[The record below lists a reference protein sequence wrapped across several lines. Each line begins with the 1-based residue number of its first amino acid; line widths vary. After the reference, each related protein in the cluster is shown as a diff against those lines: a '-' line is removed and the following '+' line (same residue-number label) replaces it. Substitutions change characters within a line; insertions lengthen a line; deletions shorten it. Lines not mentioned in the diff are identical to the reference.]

1 MHKPYVFYERDELY
15 ELVNILLESSRFQ
28 CRTFGDTLNRMLS
41 EEFSF
46 STDPFNIGGM
56 KGHKFLNDNYPE
68 RYAVLYLRKLSK
80 LPTEMNNEDPV
91 VNEIVLWRIRKGK
104 GE

>member
-1 MHKPYVFYERDELY
+1 MYKPYVFYERDELY
-15 ELVNILLESSRFQ
+15 ELVNILYQSPENK
-28 CRTFGDTLNRMLS
+28 CRIFGDTLNRMLS

-46 STDPFNIGGM
+46 STDTLNVGGM
-56 KGHKFLNDNYPE
+56 KGHKFLQENYPE
-68 RYAVLYLRKLSK
+68 RYAVLYLRRLSR

-91 VNEIVLWRIRKGK
+91 INEIVLWRIKKGK